1 MEIFSELK
9 KQAEEVRFKYIQK
22 GNPNRRKLIGNVA
35 IGKLEISNGNIYQ
48 QEATSKK
55 EPMDRP
61 VEKPEA
67 LTGKGGK
74 PYTGP
79 KQYFAPYPDEDHPDQ
94 PLNDTHAEY
103 KVFNALADILES
115 AGLPEETEGILYL
128 YTEREMC
135 SGCTQVS
142 LDFQTF
148 FNRKFNNIELKVQWT
163 RKYRKR
169 DDS

>member
-1 MEIFSELK
+1 MEIFSDLK
-9 KQAEEVRFKYIQK
+9 ERAKEVRFKYIQK
-22 GNPNRRKLIGNVA
+22 GNPNRRKLVGNVA
-35 IGKLEISNGNIYQ
+35 IAQLEISNGQIYQ

-67 LTGKGGK
+67 LTGKDGE

-103 KVFNALADILES
+103 KLFNALADILER
-115 AGLPEETEGILYL
+115 AHLPEETEGILYL

-135 SGCTQVS
+135 SGCTQVNI
-142 LDFQTF
+142 DFQNY
-148 FNRKFNNIELKVQWT
+148 FNSQFKRIEIIAQWT
-163 RKYRKR
+163 RKYRK
-169 DDS
+169 